1 MALKD
6 KLTEDMKSAMKAGNP
21 EVLGVIR
28 MIISALRN
36 KEIDLKAKKPAT
48 TAGKP
53 DFVMTDEV
61 VIEVLMSEA
70 KKRKESAL
78 SFEAGGRADLAAKE
92 KAELEVLSKYLPK
105 QMSKEEITPVVKD
118 LIAKNAGKDF
128 GLVMREVMKELK
140 GKADGAMIGEVVKE
154 LMK

>member
-6 KLTEDMKSAMKAGNP
+6 QLTEDMKSAMKAGNADA
-21 EVLGVIR
+21 LGVIR

-36 KEIDLKAKKPAT
+36 KEIDLKAKKP
-48 TAGKP
+48 

-61 VIEVLMSEA
+61 VTEVLMSEA

-78 SFEAGGRADLAAKE
+78 SFEAGGRADLASKE
-92 KAELEVLSKYLPK
+92 KAELEVLQKYLPK
-105 QMSKEEITPVVKD
+105 QMGKEEIVPIIKD
-118 LIAKNAGKDF
+118 LIAKNAGRDF

>member
-6 KLTEDMKSAMKAGNP
+6 KLTEDMKAAMKAGNAD
-21 EVLGVIR
+21 VLGVIR

-36 KEIDLKAKKPAT
+36 KEIDLKAKKP
-48 TAGKP
+48 
-53 DFVMTDEV
+53 DFTMTDEV
-61 VIEVLMSEA
+61 VTEVLMSEA

-92 KAELEVLSKYLPK
+92 KAELEVLQKYLPK
-105 QMSKEEITPVVKD
+105 QMGKEEIVPIVKD

>member
-1 MALKD
+1 MALQD
-6 KLTEDMKSAMKAGNP
+6 KLIEDMKASMKSGNA

-36 KEIDLKAKKPAT
+36 KEIDLKAKKP
-48 TAGKP
+48 
-53 DFVMTDEV
+53 DFAVTDEV

-78 SFEAGGRADLAAKE
+78 SFETGGRADLAAKE
-92 KAELEVLSKYLPK
+92 KAELEVLQKYLPK
-105 QMSKEEITPVVKD
+105 QMSKEEIAPIVEN
-118 LIAKNAGKDF
+118 LIAKSGSKEF
-128 GLVMREVMKELK
+128 GVVMREVMKELK

>member
-6 KLTEDMKSAMKAGNP
+6 QLMEDMKAAMKAGNAD
-21 EVLGVIR
+21 VLGVIR

-36 KEIDLKAKKPAT
+36 KEIDLKAKKP
-48 TAGKP
+48 
-53 DFVMTDEV
+53 DFTMTDEV
-61 VIEVLMSEA
+61 VTEVLMSEA

-92 KAELEVLSKYLPK
+92 KAELEVLQKYLPK
-105 QMSKEEITPVVKD
+105 QMGKEEIVPIVKD

-140 GKADGAMIGEVVKE
+140 GKADGAIIGEVVKE

>member
-6 KLTEDMKSAMKAGNP
+6 KLTEDMKAAMKAGNP

-36 KEIDLKAKKPAT
+36 KEIDLKAKKP
-48 TAGKP
+48 
-53 DFVMTDEV
+53 DFTMTDEV
-61 VIEVLMSEA
+61 VTEVLMSEA

-92 KAELEVLSKYLPK
+92 KAELEIMQKYLPK
-105 QMSKEEITPVVKD
+105 QMSKEEIVPVVKD

-140 GKADGAMIGEVVKE
+140 GKADGALIGEVVKE
-154 LMK
+154 LLSN